1 MSPVETI
8 TEATILQGTAK
19 GLQKAAKE
27 AQAHKAIRSPE
38 DAERELRVAGLLI
51 DVSRKFAE
59 GVLSVWDKTRGFIRA
74 GEVGDKDLNTLEQ
87 IFKRLFALGKS
98 IFGSVRGLLHHLQS
112 QSVKPSGVA
121 EFEKDALRLAA
132 AHEAFADCFADLK
145 DPRLQESIRKGFEEA
160 MRTTGEPWDWKQELF
175 GGEGR

>member
-59 GVLSVWDKTRGFIRA
+59 GVLG
-74 GEVGDKDLNTLEQ
+74 GVGCV
-87 IFKRLFALGKS
+87 KRSGKS
-98 IFGSVRGLLHHLQS
+98 GSRGGAEERSAVHERNGSTCSSDDQLSGLQ
-112 QSVKPSGVA
+112 PG
-121 EFEKDALRLAA
+121 
-132 AHEAFADCFADLK
+132 
-145 DPRLQESIRKGFEEA
+145 
-160 MRTTGEPWDWKQELF
+160 
-175 GGEGR
+175 